1 MNRMTIL
8 ALGIILVSG
17 LVGSSPFILDQTSLN
32 YHEEKFNT
40 SVNVINVSGNETSLG
55 INADQNLNFGNIPQ
69 GSNATKF
76 VNMSTGKKS
85 LLTLK
90 SEGNISDFIEHKDH
104 FYFQGQ
110 KQIPLEVKGKSPGNF
125 TGNVSLKFEIPQNQV
140 GKHWLDLKYRIY
152 RTL

>member
-40 SVNVINVSGNETSLG
+40 SVNVINESGNETSLG
-55 INADQNLNFGNIPQ
+55 INADQNLNFGKIPQ
-69 GSNATKF
+69 ESNATKF

-110 KQIPLEVKGKSPGNF
+110 KQIPIEVKGKMPGNF
-125 TGNVSLKFEIPQNQV
+125 NGSIKLRFEIPKNQL
-140 GKHWLDLKYRIY
+140 GKHWLDLKYSIY
-152 RTL
+152 GIL